1 MKQKIFEWKHAYD
14 ISEPEEKNLNMFR
27 EREKKPYMLYTKVT
41 TN

>member
-27 EREKKPYMLYTKVT
+27 EREEALHVIYKSD
-41 TN
+41 N